1 MRVVLIIDEHVRER
15 AALTR
20 ELHKLPSIEVVD
32 ASTLHEAAEL
42 LEEIEVDLVVSD
54 WELSDGRALALLPRL
69 EREGRPVPALLLGA
83 PAHAALVEPPS
94 SVEILPRPVAPATV
108 REKVAARFGC
118 APAPFS
124 VTDYLQLASM
134 GHHSVRLELASDGDE
149 IGAIV
154 VRDGQAWSADD
165 PLGKGLD
172 AFTRLLAREDLTVT
186 CSPIGSPV
194 PPRTLEGG
202 CEQLLMRA
210 MTRIDELRGGI
221 TPDDEPPRE
230 RPPSA
235 APDVA
240 VPRPARTPA
249 AGTPAAGT
257 PTTGTP
263 TTGTPWIDRAS
274 PTIGLTPVPAI
285 ASAVISAPQRVVRI
299 PPLGTAPPRTRASG
313 VRLPQ
318 VPRSSTGRTA
328 PAARPSALAAAL
340 PHVTSAPVGSP
351 SPLSSGAAPEPR
363 FAEGS
368 GPIAVAASEPAE
380 FDRLYELGIEAMLG
394 KRYGEALDAFE
405 RAKQIRSTAT
415 LEANLVRLR
424 ALGAA

>member
-54 WELSDGRALALLPRL
+54 WELADGRALALLPQL

-221 TPDDEPPRE
+221 APGDEPPRE

-235 APDVA
+235 AHDVA
-240 VPRPARTPA
+240 AAPPAHPPA
-249 AGTPAAGT
+249 AGTPSSGS
-257 PTTGTP
+257 
-263 TTGTPWIDRAS
+263 AS
-274 PTIGLTPVPAI
+274 PTIGLPPVPAI

-318 VPRSSTGRTA
+318 VPRPSTGRTA
-328 PAARPSALAAAL
+328 PAARP
-340 PHVTSAPVGSP
+340 P
-351 SPLSSGAAPEPR
+351 AAPERPR